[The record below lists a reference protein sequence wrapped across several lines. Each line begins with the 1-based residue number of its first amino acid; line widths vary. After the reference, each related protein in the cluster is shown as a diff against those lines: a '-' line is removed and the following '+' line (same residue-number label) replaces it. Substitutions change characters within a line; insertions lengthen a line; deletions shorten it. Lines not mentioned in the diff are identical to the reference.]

1 MYAETSE
8 KKMTRARIGFALLCG
23 LAVCCSVMYI
33 TADAGDEY
41 MHEVIKGKDAGTSVA
56 STDVLKAGVIYT
68 ETPDGRMRLMD
79 YFNRVE
85 KSIASEVATRKA
97 DIASVRAEMQRDF
110 RFNARARYKL
120 HKAMLKQMARN
131 AKIAKDNLN
140 RAMRRTQEKFA
151 KQASLANRRQ
161 RATNARNRKTLAIAA
176 ADRRENAKNL
186 RLAVSAWQKQT
197 AAWAA
202 ATNAKID
209 RANRHVAAN
218 AAAITENA
226 KKATKDLNNAM
237 NSWNHKI
244 ARFSAGEKAA
254 NSKLGRQFKAQDK
267 ATRAWATNKIN
278 AMVASTGAQF
288 AKVETKMAKNRHE
301 VDMAL
306 RQATMRFAASLN
318 AQKALED
325 RRYAQTVRNIQ
336 AARAEAK
343 AKVSKATTE
352 FKMGLLNLGTTVRR
366 QVTKVNNR
374 IDAAASVVRK
384 NRAAQAKV
392 NANIAAETRRMI
404 KLGNKRYRAHLKHD
418 AELQRL
424 INKRQAETTRK
435 LNKMSDSF
443 NAKLQQIRK
452 TLARDRKHA
461 ESRLTKETAKVW
473 AAFSAQRALQAKKN
487 AALEAATR
495 RMKLDAWR
503 NIRLAKASF
512 RRKIHNL
519 GRVVAKNDRAAE
531 KKIAKLTGVVKRN
544 AEKSAAGRKQIAI
557 LEQANKNELR
567 TSIRKAIATGE
578 KRAQLVEKRGKQMDK
593 DTQWL
598 INNNLKEKIA
608 KLQRETNA
616 SVDQLAAEGKRARA
630 ALRRQMIYAVKSM
643 AKVAKDDLA
652 LAMKDS
658 VKTMNAFQ
666 KKASA
671 AHKKSAADRA
681 RIAGTIKAN
690 AKDISRRIRD
700 AVLFDARSQNAL
712 REETQKKIKNVHN
725 RLDIF
730 SLRMRQIAKANRAAV
745 KAQMKATLTA
755 ISNEQRRARIALG
768 KFSSA
773 DSKRQAASLAFLKK
787 QLKKAAK
794 EADDKFGKAYKQL
807 AKDKAKFDRAL
818 GGATKKLNQALAK
831 QAALADGRFSKTVK
845 DLAAA
850 RKQATAQV
858 KQLRQDFSV
867 GLVAVTAE
875 SKRVNTRITGQIS
888 VVSGEVQTLKSNQ
901 ITVNNRVKR
910 ELAEIRRV
918 SNVRF
923 SEAKRARGRL
933 KALMDENKKAAAA
946 EVKALEK
953 GLNVKIAKL
962 RARNARN
969 SAQMASDLK
978 SATKKLYGKMADMQK
993 YNAKT
998 AKKLNA
1004 ATTAAATA
1012 SRNALK
1018 RAQKGFATKMAMLTS
1033 VIAAN
1038 AKRAQRATQKLT
1050 GVASNINK
1058 ANKAAR
1064 KNIRAQTSAMQAD
1077 MNKRIVSAITTGEAL
1092 GKAIQQRLSSNL
1104 KSTVRSMRVELA
1116 EGLDRAADRVLR
1128 TVSGKRHKMADNYL
1142 SLKAYSV
1149 AAVDKVIDYTAK
1161 GKGRNLSSIGD
1172 LVQTIGAL
1180 GAAHAVKAQ
1189 GLGMGGNKIRSV
1201 FSAKTIKV
1209 SNSLAAVNGLVNE
1222 YAGSCKLVR
1231 ARWPMGLGKYLMDKL
1246 EVSMLSKGVLQV
1258 DKISGKKGNYVYIN
1272 GRSVGLSNKLND
1284 FASLA
1289 AKMSVYEAVL
1299 AKLTAKLPTTTKG
1312 QKVLKVLPP
1321 QWQGN

>member
-1 MYAETSE
+1 MGALLYPSTDRMYAETSE
-8 KKMTRARIGFALLCG
+8 KKMTRVRIGFALLCG

-33 TADAGDEY
+33 TSDGGDEY

-56 STDVLKAGVIYT
+56 STDVLKAGTIIT

-85 KSIASEVATRKA
+85 KSISNEVANRKA
-97 DIASVRAEMQRDF
+97 DIASVRAEMARDF
-110 RFNARARYKL
+110 QFNAKARFKL
-120 HKAMLKQMARN
+120 RKEMLHQMAVN
-131 AKIAKDNLN
+131 AKTAKDNLN
-140 RAMRRTQEKFA
+140 AAMRRTQEKFA
-151 KQASLANRRQ
+151 KSADLANRRFK
-161 RATNARNRKTLAIAA
+161 ATQARDKKTLQIAMN
-176 ADRRENAKNL
+176 DRREAAKNL
-186 RLAVSAWQKQT
+186 RLAVSAWQKST
-197 AAWAA
+197 NAWAA
-202 ATNAKID
+202 ATNARI
-209 RANRHVAAN
+209 NRMNKHVAAN
-218 AAAITENA
+218 AAQISANA
-226 KKATKDLNNAM
+226 KKAAKDLAGAM

-244 ARFSAGEKAA
+244 AKFSAGEKAA
-254 NSKLGRQFKAQDK
+254 NSKLSRQFTAQNK
-267 ATRAWATNKIN
+267 ATRAWAANKI
-278 AMVASTGAQF
+278 ATMVATTGAQF
-288 AKVETKMAKNRHE
+288 NKVETKMAKNRHE

-306 RQATMRFAASLN
+306 RQATMRFAAALN

-325 RRYAQTVRNIQ
+325 RRYAQTVRNIN
-336 AARAEAK
+336 AARADAK
-343 AKVSKATTE
+343 RRVGAATTE
-352 FKMGLLNLGTTVRR
+352 FKLGLMSLRTTVNR
-366 QVTKVNNR
+366 QVQKVNSR
-374 IDAAASVVRK
+374 IDNAAGVVRK

-392 NANIAAETRRMI
+392 NANVNAETRRMI
-404 KLGNKRYRAHLKHD
+404 KLGNKRYKKHLKDD

-424 INKRQAETTRK
+424 INKRQVETTRR
-435 LNKMSDSF
+435 LNRMADSF
-443 NAKLQQIRK
+443 NAQLNAVRK

-461 ESRLTKETAKVW
+461 ENRLQKETAKVW
-473 AAFSAQRALQAKKN
+473 AAFSTQRALQAKKN

-503 NIRLAKASF
+503 NIRNSKAAF
-512 RRKIHNL
+512 RKKIHAL
-519 GRVVAKNDRAAE
+519 GRTVAANDRAAE
-531 KKIAKLTGVVKRN
+531 KKIAKLTGVVRRN

-567 TSIRKAIATGE
+567 TSIRKAITTGE
-578 KRAQLVEKRGKQMDK
+578 KRAQAVEKFGKKLDK
-593 DTQWL
+593 DTKWL

-608 KLQRETNA
+608 KLQKETNK

-630 ALRRQMIYAVKSM
+630 ALKRQMVYAVKSM
-643 AKVAKDDLA
+643 AAVAKRDLS
-652 LAMKDS
+652 LAMKSS
-658 VKTMNAFQ
+658 VKQMNTFQ
-666 KKASA
+666 KKASK
-671 AHKKSAADRA
+671 AHAKSALQRA
-681 RIAGTIKAN
+681 AIAKTIKQN
-690 AKDISRRIRD
+690 AKNIARRIKD
-700 AVLFDARSQNAL
+700 AVAFDARSQNAL
-712 REETQKKIKNVHN
+712 REETAGKIKNVHN

-730 SLRMRQIAKANRAAV
+730 SVRMRKIAKANRAAV
-745 KAQMKATLTA
+745 AAQTKATLTA

-773 DSKRQAASLAFLKK
+773 DAKRQASSLAFLKK
-787 QLKKAAK
+787 QLKIAAK

-807 AKDKAKFDRAL
+807 AKDKAKFDRKL
-818 GGATKKLNQALAK
+818 GGATEKLNKSLVK

-850 RKQATAQV
+850 RKAATRQV

-867 GLVAVTAE
+867 GLLTVTAE
-875 SKRVNTRITGQIS
+875 SKRVNARITGQIS

-923 SEAKRARGRL
+923 
-933 KALMDENKKAAAA
+933 AAA

-953 GLNVKIAKL
+953 GLNVKIGKL

-978 SATKKLYGKMADMQK
+978 SATKKLYGKMAAMQK
-993 YNAKT
+993 FNAKT
-998 AKKLNA
+998 AKSLNA
-1004 ATTAAATA
+1004 ATSAAATA

-1018 RAQKGFATKMAMLTS
+1018 RAQKSFGTKMAMLTS

-1038 AKRAQRATQKLT
+1038 AARAQRATQKLT
-1050 GVASNINK
+1050 GVANNINK
-1058 ANKAAR
+1058 ANKKDRA
-1064 KNIRAQTSAMQAD
+1064 NIRAQTSAMQAD
-1077 MNKRIVSAITTGEAL
+1077 MNKRIVTAVTTGEAL
-1092 GKAIQQRLSSNL
+1092 GKAVQQRLTSNL
-1104 KSTVRSMRVELA
+1104 KSSVRSMRVELA
-1116 EGLDRAADRVLR
+1116 EGLDRAADR
-1128 TVSGKRHKMADNYL
+1128 
-1142 SLKAYSV
+1142 
-1149 AAVDKVIDYTAK
+1149 VIDYTAK

-1189 GLGMGGNKIRSV
+1189 GLGMGGSKIRSV
-1201 FSAKTIKV
+1201 FSGKSVKV
-1209 SNSLAAVNGLVNE
+1209 GNSLAAVNGLVNE

-1258 DKISGKKGNYVYIN
+1258 DKISGKKGNFVYIN

-1299 AKLTAKLPTTTKG
+1299 AKLTAKLPTTTKK
-1312 QKVLKVLPP
+1312 QKTLKVLPP

>member
-1 MYAETSE
+1 MGAFPDLRLIASIKMYAETSE

-186 RLAVSAWQKQT
+186 RLAVSAAEKQT

-288 AKVETKMAKNRHE
+288 ATVETKMAKSRHE

-343 AKVSKATTE
+343 AKVAKATTE

-392 NANIAAETRRMI
+392 NNNIAAETRRMI

-531 KKIAKLTGVVKRN
+531 KKIAKLT
-544 AEKSAAGRKQIAI
+544 
-557 LEQANKNELR
+557 
-567 TSIRKAIATGE
+567 
-578 KRAQLVEKRGKQMDK
+578 
-593 DTQWL
+593 QWL

-666 KKASA
+666 KKS
-671 AHKKSAADRA
+671 SADRA

-773 DSKRQAASLAFLKK
+773 DSKRQASSLAFLKK

-1018 RAQKGFATKMAMLTS
+1018 RAQKGL
-1033 VIAAN
+1033 
-1038 AKRAQRATQKLT
+1038 
-1050 GVASNINK
+1050 
-1058 ANKAAR
+1058 
-1064 KNIRAQTSAMQAD
+1064 
-1077 MNKRIVSAITTGEAL
+1077 
-1092 GKAIQQRLSSNL
+1092 
-1104 KSTVRSMRVELA
+1104 
-1116 EGLDRAADRVLR
+1116 
-1128 TVSGKRHKMADNYL
+1128 
-1142 SLKAYSV
+1142 
-1149 AAVDKVIDYTAK
+1149 
-1161 GKGRNLSSIGD
+1161 
-1172 LVQTIGAL
+1172 
-1180 GAAHAVKAQ
+1180 
-1189 GLGMGGNKIRSV
+1189 
-1201 FSAKTIKV
+1201 
-1209 SNSLAAVNGLVNE
+1209 
-1222 YAGSCKLVR
+1222 
-1231 ARWPMGLGKYLMDKL
+1231 
-1246 EVSMLSKGVLQV
+1246 
-1258 DKISGKKGNYVYIN
+1258 
-1272 GRSVGLSNKLND
+1272 
-1284 FASLA
+1284 
-1289 AKMSVYEAVL
+1289 
-1299 AKLTAKLPTTTKG
+1299 
-1312 QKVLKVLPP
+1312 
-1321 QWQGN
+1321 

>member
-1 MYAETSE
+1 MGDLRLIASIKMYAETSE

-120 HKAMLKQMARN
+120 HKA
-131 AKIAKDNLN
+131 ILN

-197 AAWAA
+197 AALAA

-343 AKVSKATTE
+343 AKVAKATTE

-392 NANIAAETRRMI
+392 NNNIAAETRRMI

-424 INKRQAETTRK
+424 INKRQAEITRK

-461 ESRLTKETAKVW
+461 ESRLTKETPKVW

-495 RMKLDAWR
+495 
-503 NIRLAKASF
+503 
-512 RRKIHNL
+512 
-519 GRVVAKNDRAAE
+519 
-531 KKIAKLTGVVKRN
+531 
-544 AEKSAAGRKQIAI
+544 
-557 LEQANKNELR
+557 
-567 TSIRKAIATGE
+567 
-578 KRAQLVEKRGKQMDK
+578 
-593 DTQWL
+593 
-598 INNNLKEKIA
+598 
-608 KLQRETNA
+608 
-616 SVDQLAAEGKRARA
+616 
-630 ALRRQMIYAVKSM
+630 
-643 AKVAKDDLA
+643 
-652 LAMKDS
+652 
-658 VKTMNAFQ
+658 
-666 KKASA
+666 
-671 AHKKSAADRA
+671 
-681 RIAGTIKAN
+681 
-690 AKDISRRIRD
+690 
-700 AVLFDARSQNAL
+700 
-712 REETQKKIKNVHN
+712 
-725 RLDIF
+725 
-730 SLRMRQIAKANRAAV
+730 
-745 KAQMKATLTA
+745 
-755 ISNEQRRARIALG
+755 
-768 KFSSA
+768 
-773 DSKRQAASLAFLKK
+773 
-787 QLKKAAK
+787 
-794 EADDKFGKAYKQL
+794 
-807 AKDKAKFDRAL
+807 
-818 GGATKKLNQALAK
+818 
-831 QAALADGRFSKTVK
+831 
-845 DLAAA
+845 
-850 RKQATAQV
+850 
-858 KQLRQDFSV
+858 
-867 GLVAVTAE
+867 
-875 SKRVNTRITGQIS
+875 
-888 VVSGEVQTLKSNQ
+888 
-901 ITVNNRVKR
+901 
-910 ELAEIRRV
+910 
-918 SNVRF
+918 
-923 SEAKRARGRL
+923 
-933 KALMDENKKAAAA
+933 
-946 EVKALEK
+946 
-953 GLNVKIAKL
+953 
-962 RARNARN
+962 
-969 SAQMASDLK
+969 
-978 SATKKLYGKMADMQK
+978 
-993 YNAKT
+993 
-998 AKKLNA
+998 
-1004 ATTAAATA
+1004 
-1012 SRNALK
+1012 
-1018 RAQKGFATKMAMLTS
+1018 
-1033 VIAAN
+1033 
-1038 AKRAQRATQKLT
+1038 
-1050 GVASNINK
+1050 
-1058 ANKAAR
+1058 
-1064 KNIRAQTSAMQAD
+1064 
-1077 MNKRIVSAITTGEAL
+1077 
-1092 GKAIQQRLSSNL
+1092 
-1104 KSTVRSMRVELA
+1104 
-1116 EGLDRAADRVLR
+1116 
-1128 TVSGKRHKMADNYL
+1128 
-1142 SLKAYSV
+1142 
-1149 AAVDKVIDYTAK
+1149 
-1161 GKGRNLSSIGD
+1161 
-1172 LVQTIGAL
+1172 
-1180 GAAHAVKAQ
+1180 
-1189 GLGMGGNKIRSV
+1189 
-1201 FSAKTIKV
+1201 
-1209 SNSLAAVNGLVNE
+1209 
-1222 YAGSCKLVR
+1222 
-1231 ARWPMGLGKYLMDKL
+1231 P
-1246 EVSMLSKGVLQV
+1246 
-1258 DKISGKKGNYVYIN
+1258 
-1272 GRSVGLSNKLND
+1272 
-1284 FASLA
+1284 
-1289 AKMSVYEAVL
+1289 
-1299 AKLTAKLPTTTKG
+1299 
-1312 QKVLKVLPP
+1312 
-1321 QWQGN
+1321 

>member
-1 MYAETSE
+1 MGDLRLIASIKMYAETSE

-120 HKAMLKQMARN
+120 HKAMLKQMAKN

-202 ATNAKID
+202 STNAKID

-325 RRYAQTVRNIQ
+325 KRYAQTVRNIA

-343 AKVSKATTE
+343 AKVGKATTE

-392 NANIAAETRRMI
+392 NDNISAETKRMI

-424 INKRQAETTRK
+424 INKRQVETTRK

-443 NAKLQQIRK
+443 NARLQQVRK

-487 AALEAATR
+487 AALEAAT
-495 RMKLDAWR
+495 
-503 NIRLAKASF
+503 F
-512 RRKIHNL
+512 RRKIHSL

-567 TSIRKAIATGE
+567 TSIRKAITTGE

-608 KLQRETNA
+608 KLQKETNQ

-652 LAMKDS
+652 LAMKSS

-666 KKASA
+666 KKASS

-712 REETQKKIKNVHN
+712 REETQKKVKNVHN

-730 SLRMRQIAKANRAAV
+730 SQRMRQIAKANRAAV

-773 DSKRQAASLAFLKK
+773 DSKRQASSLSFLKK

-831 QAALADGRFSKTVK
+831 QAALADGR
-845 DLAAA
+845 
-850 RKQATAQV
+850 
-858 KQLRQDFSV
+858 
-867 GLVAVTAE
+867 
-875 SKRVNTRITGQIS
+875 
-888 VVSGEVQTLKSNQ
+888 
-901 ITVNNRVKR
+901 
-910 ELAEIRRV
+910 
-918 SNVRF
+918 
-923 SEAKRARGRL
+923 
-933 KALMDENKKAAAA
+933 
-946 EVKALEK
+946 
-953 GLNVKIAKL
+953 
-962 RARNARN
+962 
-969 SAQMASDLK
+969 
-978 SATKKLYGKMADMQK
+978 
-993 YNAKT
+993 
-998 AKKLNA
+998 
-1004 ATTAAATA
+1004 
-1012 SRNALK
+1012 
-1018 RAQKGFATKMAMLTS
+1018 
-1033 VIAAN
+1033 
-1038 AKRAQRATQKLT
+1038 
-1050 GVASNINK
+1050 
-1058 ANKAAR
+1058 
-1064 KNIRAQTSAMQAD
+1064 
-1077 MNKRIVSAITTGEAL
+1077 
-1092 GKAIQQRLSSNL
+1092 
-1104 KSTVRSMRVELA
+1104 
-1116 EGLDRAADRVLR
+1116 
-1128 TVSGKRHKMADNYL
+1128 
-1142 SLKAYSV
+1142 
-1149 AAVDKVIDYTAK
+1149 
-1161 GKGRNLSSIGD
+1161 
-1172 LVQTIGAL
+1172 
-1180 GAAHAVKAQ
+1180 
-1189 GLGMGGNKIRSV
+1189 
-1201 FSAKTIKV
+1201 
-1209 SNSLAAVNGLVNE
+1209 
-1222 YAGSCKLVR
+1222 
-1231 ARWPMGLGKYLMDKL
+1231 
-1246 EVSMLSKGVLQV
+1246 
-1258 DKISGKKGNYVYIN
+1258 
-1272 GRSVGLSNKLND
+1272 
-1284 FASLA
+1284 
-1289 AKMSVYEAVL
+1289 
-1299 AKLTAKLPTTTKG
+1299 
-1312 QKVLKVLPP
+1312 
-1321 QWQGN
+1321 

>member
-1 MYAETSE
+1 MGDLRLIASIKMYAETSE

-120 HKAMLKQMARN
+120 HKAMLKQMAKN

-176 ADRRENAKNL
+176 ADRRDNAKNL

-202 ATNAKID
+202 STNAKID

-325 RRYAQTVRNIQ
+325 KRYAQTVRNIA

-343 AKVSKATTE
+343 AKVGKATTE

-392 NANIAAETRRMI
+392 NNNISAETKRMI

-424 INKRQAETTRK
+424 INKRQVETTRK

-443 NAKLQQIRK
+443 NARLQQVRK

-495 RMKLDAWR
+495 R
-503 NIRLAKASF
+503 
-512 RRKIHNL
+512 RKIHSL
-519 GRVVAKNDRAAE
+519 GRVVSKNDRAAE

-567 TSIRKAIATGE
+567 TSIRKAITTGE

-608 KLQRETNA
+608 KLQKETNQ

-652 LAMKDS
+652 LAMKSS

-666 KKASA
+666 KKASS

-712 REETQKKIKNVHN
+712 REETQKKVKNVHN

-730 SLRMRQIAKANRAAV
+730 SQRMRQIAKANRAAV

-773 DSKRQAASLAFLKK
+773 DSKRQASSLSFLKK

-831 QAALADGRFSKTVK
+831 QAALADGR
-845 DLAAA
+845 
-850 RKQATAQV
+850 
-858 KQLRQDFSV
+858 
-867 GLVAVTAE
+867 
-875 SKRVNTRITGQIS
+875 
-888 VVSGEVQTLKSNQ
+888 
-901 ITVNNRVKR
+901 
-910 ELAEIRRV
+910 
-918 SNVRF
+918 
-923 SEAKRARGRL
+923 
-933 KALMDENKKAAAA
+933 
-946 EVKALEK
+946 
-953 GLNVKIAKL
+953 
-962 RARNARN
+962 
-969 SAQMASDLK
+969 
-978 SATKKLYGKMADMQK
+978 
-993 YNAKT
+993 
-998 AKKLNA
+998 
-1004 ATTAAATA
+1004 
-1012 SRNALK
+1012 
-1018 RAQKGFATKMAMLTS
+1018 
-1033 VIAAN
+1033 
-1038 AKRAQRATQKLT
+1038 
-1050 GVASNINK
+1050 
-1058 ANKAAR
+1058 
-1064 KNIRAQTSAMQAD
+1064 
-1077 MNKRIVSAITTGEAL
+1077 
-1092 GKAIQQRLSSNL
+1092 
-1104 KSTVRSMRVELA
+1104 
-1116 EGLDRAADRVLR
+1116 
-1128 TVSGKRHKMADNYL
+1128 
-1142 SLKAYSV
+1142 
-1149 AAVDKVIDYTAK
+1149 
-1161 GKGRNLSSIGD
+1161 
-1172 LVQTIGAL
+1172 
-1180 GAAHAVKAQ
+1180 
-1189 GLGMGGNKIRSV
+1189 
-1201 FSAKTIKV
+1201 
-1209 SNSLAAVNGLVNE
+1209 
-1222 YAGSCKLVR
+1222 
-1231 ARWPMGLGKYLMDKL
+1231 
-1246 EVSMLSKGVLQV
+1246 
-1258 DKISGKKGNYVYIN
+1258 
-1272 GRSVGLSNKLND
+1272 
-1284 FASLA
+1284 
-1289 AKMSVYEAVL
+1289 
-1299 AKLTAKLPTTTKG
+1299 
-1312 QKVLKVLPP
+1312 
-1321 QWQGN
+1321 

>member
-1 MYAETSE
+1 M
-8 KKMTRARIGFALLCG
+8 G
-23 LAVCCSVMYI
+23 
-33 TADAGDEY
+33 
-41 MHEVIKGKDAGTSVA
+41 
-56 STDVLKAGVIYT
+56 
-68 ETPDGRMRLMD
+68 
-79 YFNRVE
+79 
-85 KSIASEVATRKA
+85 
-97 DIASVRAEMQRDF
+97 
-110 RFNARARYKL
+110 KL

-343 AKVSKATTE
+343 AKVAKATTE

-374 IDAAASVVRK
+374 IDAAASVVGK

-392 NANIAAETRRMI
+392 NNNIAAETKRMI

-461 ESRLTKETAKVW
+461 ESRLTKET
-473 AAFSAQRALQAKKN
+473 

-567 TSIRKAIATGE
+567 TSIRKAIVTGE

-608 KLQRETNA
+608 KLQKETNA

-773 DSKRQAASLAFLKK
+773 DSKRQASSLAFLKK

-845 DLAAA
+845 DL
-850 RKQATAQV
+850 
-858 KQLRQDFSV
+858 
-867 GLVAVTAE
+867 E
-875 SKRVNTRITGQIS
+875 
-888 VVSGEVQTLKSNQ
+888 
-901 ITVNNRVKR
+901 
-910 ELAEIRRV
+910 
-918 SNVRF
+918 
-923 SEAKRARGRL
+923 
-933 KALMDENKKAAAA
+933 
-946 EVKALEK
+946 
-953 GLNVKIAKL
+953 
-962 RARNARN
+962 
-969 SAQMASDLK
+969 
-978 SATKKLYGKMADMQK
+978 
-993 YNAKT
+993 
-998 AKKLNA
+998 
-1004 ATTAAATA
+1004 
-1012 SRNALK
+1012 
-1018 RAQKGFATKMAMLTS
+1018 
-1033 VIAAN
+1033 
-1038 AKRAQRATQKLT
+1038 
-1050 GVASNINK
+1050 
-1058 ANKAAR
+1058 
-1064 KNIRAQTSAMQAD
+1064 
-1077 MNKRIVSAITTGEAL
+1077 
-1092 GKAIQQRLSSNL
+1092 
-1104 KSTVRSMRVELA
+1104 
-1116 EGLDRAADRVLR
+1116 
-1128 TVSGKRHKMADNYL
+1128 
-1142 SLKAYSV
+1142 
-1149 AAVDKVIDYTAK
+1149 
-1161 GKGRNLSSIGD
+1161 
-1172 LVQTIGAL
+1172 
-1180 GAAHAVKAQ
+1180 
-1189 GLGMGGNKIRSV
+1189 
-1201 FSAKTIKV
+1201 
-1209 SNSLAAVNGLVNE
+1209 
-1222 YAGSCKLVR
+1222 
-1231 ARWPMGLGKYLMDKL
+1231 
-1246 EVSMLSKGVLQV
+1246 
-1258 DKISGKKGNYVYIN
+1258 
-1272 GRSVGLSNKLND
+1272 
-1284 FASLA
+1284 
-1289 AKMSVYEAVL
+1289 
-1299 AKLTAKLPTTTKG
+1299 
-1312 QKVLKVLPP
+1312 
-1321 QWQGN
+1321 

>member
-1 MYAETSE
+1 MGDLRLIASIKMYAETSE

-41 MHEVIKGKDAGTSVA
+41 MHEVIKGKDAGTSGA

-151 KQASLANRRQ
+151 KQASLADRRQ
-161 RATNARNRKTLAIAA
+161 RATNARNRKTYAIMN

-186 RLAVSAWQKQT
+186 KLAVAAWQKTT

-202 ATNAKID
+202 ATNAKIT
-209 RANRHVAAN
+209 RSNRHVAAN
-218 AAAITENA
+218 AAQIVENA
-226 KKATKDLNNAM
+226 KKARQDLQNAM
-237 NSWNHKI
+237 GSWNHKI

-254 NSKLGRQFKAQDK
+254 NSKLGRQFKAQNK

-278 AMVASTGAQF
+278 AMVAQTGAQF
-288 AKVETKMAKNRHE
+288 NKVETKMAKNRHE

-325 RRYAQTVRNIQ
+325 KRYAQTVRNIA

-343 AKVSKATTE
+343 AKVGKATTE

-392 NANIAAETRRMI
+392 NNNISAETKRMI

-424 INKRQAETTRK
+424 INKRQVETTRK

-443 NAKLQQIRK
+443 NARLQQVRK

-495 RMKLDAWR
+495 R
-503 NIRLAKASF
+503 
-512 RRKIHNL
+512 RKIHSL

-531 KKIAKLTGVVKRN
+531 KKIAKLTSVVKRN

-567 TSIRKAIATGE
+567 TSIRKAITTGE

-608 KLQRETNA
+608 KLQKETNQ

-652 LAMKDS
+652 LAMKSS

-666 KKASA
+666 KKASS

-730 SLRMRQIAKANRAAV
+730 SQRMRQIAKANRAAV

-755 ISNEQRRARIALG
+755 IEKS
-768 KFSSA
+768 SSA
-773 DSKRQAASLAFLKK
+773 DSKPQASSLSFLKK

-794 EADDKFGKAYKQL
+794 EA
-807 AKDKAKFDRAL
+807 
-818 GGATKKLNQALAK
+818 
-831 QAALADGRFSKTVK
+831 
-845 DLAAA
+845 
-850 RKQATAQV
+850 
-858 KQLRQDFSV
+858 
-867 GLVAVTAE
+867 
-875 SKRVNTRITGQIS
+875 
-888 VVSGEVQTLKSNQ
+888 
-901 ITVNNRVKR
+901 
-910 ELAEIRRV
+910 
-918 SNVRF
+918 
-923 SEAKRARGRL
+923 
-933 KALMDENKKAAAA
+933 
-946 EVKALEK
+946 
-953 GLNVKIAKL
+953 
-962 RARNARN
+962 
-969 SAQMASDLK
+969 
-978 SATKKLYGKMADMQK
+978 
-993 YNAKT
+993 
-998 AKKLNA
+998 
-1004 ATTAAATA
+1004 
-1012 SRNALK
+1012 
-1018 RAQKGFATKMAMLTS
+1018 
-1033 VIAAN
+1033 
-1038 AKRAQRATQKLT
+1038 
-1050 GVASNINK
+1050 
-1058 ANKAAR
+1058 
-1064 KNIRAQTSAMQAD
+1064 
-1077 MNKRIVSAITTGEAL
+1077 
-1092 GKAIQQRLSSNL
+1092 
-1104 KSTVRSMRVELA
+1104 
-1116 EGLDRAADRVLR
+1116 
-1128 TVSGKRHKMADNYL
+1128 
-1142 SLKAYSV
+1142 
-1149 AAVDKVIDYTAK
+1149 
-1161 GKGRNLSSIGD
+1161 
-1172 LVQTIGAL
+1172 
-1180 GAAHAVKAQ
+1180 
-1189 GLGMGGNKIRSV
+1189 
-1201 FSAKTIKV
+1201 
-1209 SNSLAAVNGLVNE
+1209 
-1222 YAGSCKLVR
+1222 
-1231 ARWPMGLGKYLMDKL
+1231 
-1246 EVSMLSKGVLQV
+1246 
-1258 DKISGKKGNYVYIN
+1258 
-1272 GRSVGLSNKLND
+1272 
-1284 FASLA
+1284 
-1289 AKMSVYEAVL
+1289 
-1299 AKLTAKLPTTTKG
+1299 
-1312 QKVLKVLPP
+1312 
-1321 QWQGN
+1321 

>member
-1 MYAETSE
+1 MGLFDVLSERMYAETSQ
-8 KKMTRARIGFALLCG
+8 KKMSNARIGFALLCG

-110 RFNARARYKL
+110 RFNARARYNL

-237 NSWNHKI
+237 NSWNHKV

-343 AKVSKATTE
+343 AKVAKATTE

-392 NANIAAETRRMI
+392 NNNIAAEMKRMI

-461 ESRLTKETAKVW
+461 ESHLTKETAKVW

-578 KRAQLVEKRGKQMDK
+578 KRAQLVEKSG
-593 DTQWL
+593 
-598 INNNLKEKIA
+598 
-608 KLQRETNA
+608 KLQKETNA

-712 REETQKKIKNVHN
+712 REETQKKIMNVHN

-773 DSKRQAASLAFLKK
+773 DSKRQASSLAFLKK

-858 KQLRQDFSV
+858 KQL
-867 GLVAVTAE
+867 
-875 SKRVNTRITGQIS
+875 
-888 VVSGEVQTLKSNQ
+888 
-901 ITVNNRVKR
+901 
-910 ELAEIRRV
+910 
-918 SNVRF
+918 
-923 SEAKRARGRL
+923 
-933 KALMDENKKAAAA
+933 
-946 EVKALEK
+946 
-953 GLNVKIAKL
+953 
-962 RARNARN
+962 
-969 SAQMASDLK
+969 
-978 SATKKLYGKMADMQK
+978 
-993 YNAKT
+993 
-998 AKKLNA
+998 
-1004 ATTAAATA
+1004 
-1012 SRNALK
+1012 
-1018 RAQKGFATKMAMLTS
+1018 
-1033 VIAAN
+1033 
-1038 AKRAQRATQKLT
+1038 
-1050 GVASNINK
+1050 
-1058 ANKAAR
+1058 
-1064 KNIRAQTSAMQAD
+1064 
-1077 MNKRIVSAITTGEAL
+1077 
-1092 GKAIQQRLSSNL
+1092 
-1104 KSTVRSMRVELA
+1104 
-1116 EGLDRAADRVLR
+1116 
-1128 TVSGKRHKMADNYL
+1128 
-1142 SLKAYSV
+1142 
-1149 AAVDKVIDYTAK
+1149 
-1161 GKGRNLSSIGD
+1161 
-1172 LVQTIGAL
+1172 
-1180 GAAHAVKAQ
+1180 
-1189 GLGMGGNKIRSV
+1189 
-1201 FSAKTIKV
+1201 
-1209 SNSLAAVNGLVNE
+1209 
-1222 YAGSCKLVR
+1222 
-1231 ARWPMGLGKYLMDKL
+1231 
-1246 EVSMLSKGVLQV
+1246 
-1258 DKISGKKGNYVYIN
+1258 
-1272 GRSVGLSNKLND
+1272 
-1284 FASLA
+1284 
-1289 AKMSVYEAVL
+1289 
-1299 AKLTAKLPTTTKG
+1299 
-1312 QKVLKVLPP
+1312 
-1321 QWQGN
+1321 

>member
-1 MYAETSE
+1 MGDLRLIASIKMYAETSE

-131 AKIAKDNLN
+131 AKIAKDNPN

-244 ARFSAGEKAA
+244 ARFAAGEKAA

-343 AKVSKATTE
+343 AKVAKATTE

-384 NRAAQAKV
+384 NRAAEMK
-392 NANIAAETRRMI
+392 RMI

-567 TSIRKAIATGE
+567 TSIRRAIATGE

-681 RIAGTIKAN
+681 RIAATIKAN

-773 DSKRQAASLAFLKK
+773 DSKRQASSLAFLKK

-1018 RAQKGFATKMAMLTS
+1018 RAQK
-1033 VIAAN
+1033 
-1038 AKRAQRATQKLT
+1038 ATQKLT

-1149 AAVDKVIDYTAK
+1149 AAVDKVIDYSAK

-1172 LVQTIGAL
+1172 LIQTIGAL

-1201 FSAKTIKV
+1201 FSAKTVKV

-1222 YAGSCKLVR
+1222 Y
-1231 ARWPMGLGKYLMDKL
+1231 
-1246 EVSMLSKGVLQV
+1246 
-1258 DKISGKKGNYVYIN
+1258 
-1272 GRSVGLSNKLND
+1272 
-1284 FASLA
+1284 
-1289 AKMSVYEAVL
+1289 
-1299 AKLTAKLPTTTKG
+1299 
-1312 QKVLKVLPP
+1312 
-1321 QWQGN
+1321 